1 MTSLSNVLSV
11 TFMSDSWDMH
21 QLRQPL
27 DHILVRCPIFS
38 LWMMFTAV
46 VKRSA
51 YRTAATWMKRWKT
64 DSYEGAGVIC
74 HHGSPLMHV
83 ELQGGT
89 DHSGNV
95 FALNLSGYLGPVC
108 DDNWGN
114 LEANVVCR

>member
-1 MTSLSNVLSV
+1 
-11 TFMSDSWDMH
+11 MSTDSWDMY

-64 DSYEGAGVIC
+64 VTHMKEQES
-74 HHGSPLMHV
+74 
-83 ELQGGT
+83 
-89 DHSGNV
+89 
-95 FALNLSGYLGPVC
+95 FATKGHLSCMLSC
-108 DDNWGN
+108 KAA
-114 LEANVVCR
+114 LITLAMFLLST